1 MVNGSFQHKL
11 CRELPKKNLDS
22 LVKPGNDVFFTLF
35 LMNRQLAMLIATQS
49 LDRGIQ
55 NLLKTLDSRFHGNDT
70 FLRIC
75 QFMDRHYL

>member
-1 MVNGSFQHKL
+1 MRCMLVNGSFQHKL

-49 LDRGIQ
+49 P
-55 NLLKTLDSRFHGNDT
+55 SRRMTKPEFINR
-70 FLRIC
+70 L
-75 QFMDRHYL
+75 